1 MIKKIFAKLVSSWDR
16 MPDAGKQRA
25 NLERELAEERRQQI
39 MANREAEGRQ
49 KYVSEVTTPNEEQV
63 LGPSDS
69 VVKEEGK

>member
-1 MIKKIFAKLVSSWDR
+1 MIKKIFAKLVGSWDR
-16 MPDAGKQRA
+16 MPDAGKERA

-39 MANREAEGRQ
+39 MANREVEGRQ

-69 VVKEEGK
+69 AVKEEGK